1 MEQITYTEY
10 ELQDVLKCKIKRVRQ
25 LRKMGILRGIKIG
38 KSYVYH
44 ESEIKDLF
52 DKYRGKDLPTKK

>member
-25 LRKMGILRGIKIG
+25 LRKMGILKGTKIG